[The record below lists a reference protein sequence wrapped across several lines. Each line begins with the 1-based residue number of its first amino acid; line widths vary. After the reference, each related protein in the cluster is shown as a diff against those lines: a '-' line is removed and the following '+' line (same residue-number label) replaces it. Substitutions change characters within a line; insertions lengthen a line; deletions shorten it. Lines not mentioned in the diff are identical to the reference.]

1 MAESLAHISYVRRI
15 VNYML
20 TSVPGCQQRMIQAD
34 LAEYG
39 KRTPQVFGGYYPDVY
54 YRTPSYILIGE
65 AKTDGDID
73 NYHTNAQIDCYI
85 QELRLGPQKEKHLV
99 LSSSLYSF
107 AMLKNLIALKKRS
120 EDLNDIKFHIIDNI
134 AQIAIL

>member
-1 MAESLAHISYVRRI
+1 MAESLAHITYVRRI
-15 VNYML
+15 VSYML
-20 TSVPGCQQRMIQAD
+20 ASVPECQHSMICAD

-39 KRTPQVFGGYYPDVY
+39 KRTPQVIGGYYPDVY
-54 YRTPSYILIGE
+54 YRTPSYFLIGE

-99 LSSSLYSF
+99 MSSSIYSF
-107 AMLKNLIALKKRS
+107 AMLKNMIALKKRG
-120 EDLNDIKFHIIDNI
+120 EDLNDIKFHVIDNI
-134 AQIAIL
+134 GQVAIL